1 MKAVRPRKDLTVVW
15 LFQSEQEVKR
25 DGLRAYVEVATTE
38 LGMDFLN
45 VSGGGPYM
53 KTENRRE

>member
-1 MKAVRPRKDLTVVW
+1 MVW